1 MGWYDNFNAIKNAIQ
16 STLSTVTD
24 IQNVVFGEKEH
35 IGQMQFPCL
44 FIIPAED
51 EIVTAEATAGEG
63 KQHNY
68 NWELVLVG
76 KNHDVETGL
85 ANILQLAG
93 ECYDALIAD
102 NTLGGVCLWSEI
114 ESVEPGYAR
123 AEQSMVIQWATIRL
137 KTVIFAG

>member
-1 MGWYDNFNAIKNAIQ
+1 MGWYDNFSAIKNAIQ
-16 STLSTVTD
+16 DTLSAITE
-24 IQNVVFGEKEH
+24 IKNIVFGEKER
-35 IGQMQFPCL
+35 IGQLQFPCL

-51 EIVTAEATAGEG
+51 EIINAEAAAGEG

-76 KNHDVETGL
+76 KNNDVETGL

-93 ECYDALIAD
+93 ACYDALMAD
-102 NTLGGVCLWSEI
+102 GTLGGICLWSEI

-123 AEQSMVIQWATIRL
+123 TESSAVIQWAAIRL

>member
-1 MGWYDNFNAIKNAIQ
+1 MGWYDNFSAIKNAIQ
-16 STLSTVTD
+16 DTLSAVTE
-24 IQNVVFGEKEH
+24 IKNIVFGEKEH
-35 IGQMQFPCL
+35 IGQLQFPCL
-44 FIIPAED
+44 FLIPAED
-51 EIVTAEATAGEG
+51 EIINAEATGEG

-76 KNHDVETGL
+76 KNNDVETGL

-93 ECYDALIAD
+93 TCYDTLMAND
-102 NTLGGVCLWSEI
+102 TLGGVCLWSEI

-123 AEQSMVIQWATIRL
+123 AESSAVIQWTTIRL